1 MFQNLHST
9 VSKYYFV
16 TMLLL
21 SKIDVFDHKMCG
33 DKMSRGF
40 PKSALQVLRILGKNG
55 PMAPK
60 DISMSTELPLRTVSF
75 ALRKLLRWQVC
86 RKIPN
91 LADMR
96 RPLYHV
102 DPEKA
107 REIFMMYGRSPQ

>member
-1 MFQNLHST
+1 MR
-9 VSKYYFV
+9 
-16 TMLLL
+16 
-21 SKIDVFDHKMCG
+21 G
-33 DKMSRGF
+33 DNMSRGF
-40 PKSALQVLRILGKNG
+40 PKSALLVLRILRKNG

-60 DISMSTELPLRTVSF
+60 DISKNAELPLRTVSF
-75 ALRKLLRWQVC
+75 ALRKLLRWEVC

-107 REIFMMYGRSPQ
+107 REIFMIYGRYPR

>member
-1 MFQNLHST
+1 
-9 VSKYYFV
+9 
-16 TMLLL
+16 MLLM
-21 SKIDVFDHKMCG
+21 SKIDNSDHKMCG
-33 DKMSRGF
+33 EKMSRGF
-40 PKSALQVLRILGKNG
+40 PKSALLVLRILGKNG

-60 DISMSTELPLRTVSF
+60 DISKSSELPLRTVSF

-107 REIFMMYGRSPQ
+107 REIFSMYGRSPQ

>member
-1 MFQNLHST
+1 
-9 VSKYYFV
+9 
-16 TMLLL
+16 
-21 SKIDVFDHKMCG
+21 
-33 DKMSRGF
+33 MSRGF
-40 PKSALQVLRILGKNG
+40 PKSALVVLGILRSNG

-60 DISMSTELPLRTVSF
+60 DISKRAELPLRTVSF

-102 DPEKA
+102 DSEKA
-107 REIFMMYGRSPQ
+107 REIFMMYGRPPQ

>member
-1 MFQNLHST
+1 
-9 VSKYYFV
+9 
-16 TMLLL
+16 
-21 SKIDVFDHKMCG
+21 
-33 DKMSRGF
+33 MSRGF
-40 PKSALQVLRILGKNG
+40 PKSALQVLRTLGKNG

-75 ALRKLLRWQVC
+75 ALRKLLRWHVC

-107 REIFMMYGRSPQ
+107 REIFRMYGRSPQ